1 MNTHR
6 IDVLVVDD
14 HSLVRDGIKAL
25 LSTTHDMAVAGEAS
39 NGQEAI
45 AQALSLEPDMI
56 LMDLSMPV
64 MNGTEAIRHIKQ
76 RSPLVKI
83 IALTF
88 QKSTDYVHAALNSGA
103 DGYVLKD
110 DTSHDLLSA
119 MRNVMNGKT
128 HLSPGICDKIVPRY
142 LGHSEDSV
150 KCGSWSNLTVRER
163 QIMKMIAEGG
173 KNREIALQL
182 SISIKTVEKHRSNL
196 MKKLDLHSISDLTAY
211 AIEKEIVCL

>member
-6 IDVLVVDD
+6 FNVLVVDD

-25 LSTTHDMAVAGEAS
+25 LSTTHDMNVVGEAS

-45 AQALSLEPDMI
+45 TQALSLEPHLI

-64 MNGTEAIRHIKQ
+64 MNGTEAILHIKQ
-76 RSPLVKI
+76 RSHQVKI

-88 QKSTDYVHAALNSGA
+88 QKSADYVHAALNSGA

-110 DTSHDLLSA
+110 DSSLDLLSA
-119 MRNVMNGKT
+119 MRSVMNGKS
-128 HLSPGICDKIVPRY
+128 HLSPGICDKIIPRF
-142 LGHSEDSV
+142 LGHSDDTV
-150 KCGSWSNLTVRER
+150 KCGSWSNLTARER

-196 MKKLDLHSISDLTAY
+196 MKKLDLHSISDLTTY
-211 AIEKEIVCL
+211 AIEKELVCV